1 MAVVLATKHEKE
13 NVEMRAALCETLMD
27 LASQREDIV
36 YLDADLFGSSG
47 MKKFAAAYPERAYD
61 VGIAEANM
69 VGIAA
74 GLSATGKTPFVH
86 SFGPFATRRCFDQL
100 FLSVAYG
107 RNTVNVI
114 GSDPG
119 VTALYN
125 GGTHM
130 PFEDVGIMR
139 NIPTAVIVEP
149 TDSTMLRSI
158 VRELSEKRGLHYI
171 RLKRKT
177 ATKIYEE
184 GTTFTIGKA
193 ITIREGSD
201 VTLIAAGIL
210 VAEALK
216 AAELLAVQ
224 GISARVIDMFTIK
237 PIDAEAIKLAAVET
251 GAIVTCENHS
261 VLNGLGSAVAEV
273 LVKDTPVPMEMV
285 GIEDEFGEVGDEKY
299 LMGRFGLTAD
309 CIAEKAKAVVARKK

>member
-1 MAVVLATKHEKE
+1 MAVVLANKREKE
-13 NVEMRAALCETLMD
+13 AVEMRAALCETLME
-27 LASQREDIV
+27 LAGQRKDIA

-47 MKKFAAAYPERAYD
+47 MKKFAAAYPDRAYD

-69 VGIAA
+69 IGIAA
-74 GLSATGKTPFVH
+74 GLSATGMTPFVH

-119 VTALYN
+119 ITALYN

-130 PFEDVGIMR
+130 PFEDVGIVR

-149 TDSTMLRSI
+149 TDSTMLCS
-158 VRELSEKRGLHYI
+158 VVKDLSEKRGLHYI

-193 ITIREGSD
+193 ITVREGGD
-201 VTLIAAGIL
+201 VTLIAAGIM

-216 AAELLAVQ
+216 AAEQLAEE
-224 GISARVIDMFTIK
+224 GISVRVIDMFTIK
-237 PIDAEAIKLAAVET
+237 PIDAEAIKLAAQET

-273 LVKDTPVPMEMV
+273 LVQNTPVPLEMV
-285 GIEDEFGEVGDEKY
+285 GVRDEFGEVGDESY
-299 LMGRFGLTAD
+299 LMERFGLTAAH
-309 CIAEKAKAVVARKK
+309 IIGAVRKVLARKG

>member
-1 MAVVLATKHEKE
+1 MAVVLANKHEKE
-13 NVEMRAALCETLMD
+13 AVEMRAALCETLMQ
-27 LASQREDIV
+27 LAETREDIV

-47 MKKFAAAYPERAYD
+47 MKKFAKAYPDRAFD

-69 VGIAA
+69 IGVAA
-74 GLSATGKTPFVH
+74 GMSATGKTPFVH

-119 VTALYN
+119 ITALYN

-149 TDSTMLRSI
+149 TDTTMLRSV
-158 VRELSEKRGLHYI
+158 VRDLSEKRGLHYI

-177 ATKIYEE
+177 AIKVYEE
-184 GTTFTIGKA
+184 GTTFTIGKG

-201 VTLIAAGIL
+201 VTLIAAGIM
-210 VAEALK
+210 VSEALA
-216 AAELLAVQ
+216 AAEQLAVE
-224 GISARVIDMFTIK
+224 GISAV
-237 PIDAEAIKLAAVET
+237 
-251 GAIVTCENHS
+251 
-261 VLNGLGSAVAEV
+261 
-273 LVKDTPVPMEMV
+273 
-285 GIEDEFGEVGDEKY
+285 
-299 LMGRFGLTAD
+299 
-309 CIAEKAKAVVARKK
+309 